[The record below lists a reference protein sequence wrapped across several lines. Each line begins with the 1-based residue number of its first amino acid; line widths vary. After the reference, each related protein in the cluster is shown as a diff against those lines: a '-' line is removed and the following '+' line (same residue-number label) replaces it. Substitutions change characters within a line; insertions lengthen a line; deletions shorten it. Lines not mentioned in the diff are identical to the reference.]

1 MMIPGQVTLIPNYII
16 LKNIPLFGGND
27 ICGQGGHGW
36 LDSYW
41 GLIIPQG
48 ASAFAIFLLRQYM
61 RTIPNDLLDA
71 ARDRRRVG
79 VPHLRPRS

>member
-1 MMIPGQVTLIPNYII
+1 MIPGQVTLIPTYII
-16 LKNIPLFGGND
+16 LKHVPFFGGNNFL
-27 ICGQGGHGW
+27 GQGGHGW

-61 RTIPNDLLDA
+61 RTIRTTCSMLPA
-71 ARDRRRVG
+71 STGRPSCASG
-79 VPHLRPRS
+79 PRS